1 MKASYVR
8 YLKLDVSLFDQFV
21 AQSKLKTLIL
31 EHNFKCDEEILP
43 IMLLRAV
50 KEGKL

>member
-21 AQSKLKTLIL
+21 AQVELKTLIL
-31 EHNFKCDEEILP
+31 EHNFKCDP